1 VGVFVHGTINP
12 GNTSRLSL
20 NARNP
25 FPWISR
31 TGKLMSLLVV
41 GSVAF
46 DAIESPYGKVDRI
59 IGGAA
64 TYFAVAAS
72 FFTHVNLV
80 GIVGDDFSKKDE
92 SIFQRRKIDTAG
104 LERAPGKSFFW
115 AGKYSQHLNERETL
129 VTDLNVF
136 ANFNP
141 KLPEK
146 FRTSKHVFL
155 ANIAPDLQRSVLQQV
170 KGSPKH
176 VALDTMNY
184 WIERTPAELRET
196 LKHVDILMINDS
208 ETRQLSNEHNL
219 LRAAR
224 HIFKMGPST
233 LVIKRGEYGALL
245 VDKNGVFSVP
255 AFPLEEPH
263 DPTGAGDSFA
273 GGFMGYLAG
282 SGRSNDATLRRAM
295 VYGSVLGSFA
305 VEEFGPERLRK
316 LKRSEINTRARHFLR
331 LTQFKL

>member
-1 VGVFVHGTINP
+1 MQQPCYRFAFRSIY
-12 GNTSRLSL
+12 RL
-20 NARNP
+20 
-25 FPWISR
+25 
-31 TGKLMSLLVV
+31 M
-41 GSVAF
+41 
-46 DAIESPYGKVDRI
+46 EC
-59 IGGAA
+59 

-80 GIVGDDFSKKDE
+80 GIVGDDFSAKDE
-92 SIFQRRKIDTAG
+92 TIFHGRTIDTLG

-115 AGKYSQHLNERETL
+115 SGKYSQHLNERETL
-129 VTDLNVF
+129 CTDLNVF
-136 ANFNP
+136 ADFNP

-146 FRTSKHVFL
+146 FRNSKHVFL
-155 ANIAPDLQRSVLQQV
+155 ANIAPDLQRSVLKQV

-233 LVIKRGEYGALL
+233 LVVKRGEYGAMM
-245 VDKNGVFSVP
+245 VDKHGVFWVP

-273 GGFMGYLAG
+273 GGFMGFLAG
-282 SGRSNDATLRRAM
+282 CGQSGDSALRRAM

-316 LKRSEINTRARHFLR
+316 LKLSEIHARARHFLK